1 MNRAQIIIELMTYA
15 LIVILAVSG
24 FILFYRSNRAA
35 NQLALAEKA
44 ELRQKAQAALIS
56 GLSASLLFS
65 GLILL
70 VSQREAHF
78 TWTLSS
84 VSGILAASL
93 IVGGMVSLLTLG
105 KMWAFRKFSKRL
117 FQREEPPDDK

>member
-1 MNRAQIIIELMTYA
+1 MTYA
-15 LIVILAVSG
+15 LVVILAVSG

-70 VSQREAHF
+70 VSQREAQF
-78 TWTLSS
+78 TWSLRS
-84 VSGILAASL
+84 VGGILAASL

-105 KMWAFRKFSKRL
+105 KMWAFRKFNKRL
-117 FQREEPPDDK
+117 FQGEEPPEDK